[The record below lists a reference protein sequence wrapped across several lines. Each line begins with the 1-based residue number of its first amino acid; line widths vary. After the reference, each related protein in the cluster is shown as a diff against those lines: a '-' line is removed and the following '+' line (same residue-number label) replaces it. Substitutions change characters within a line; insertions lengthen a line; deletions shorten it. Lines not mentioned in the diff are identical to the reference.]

1 MAHRMGRGRHR
12 RPWPVLCSS
21 SSGFTLLEILFVTVL
36 LCILMAVAVPQMLT
50 GIDRS
55 RGRAATQYLASRMA
69 LARAQAAG
77 RSAIVAL
84 WFQRDGRGV
93 TFGIVQDGNRNGVRT
108 REIELRIDRLI
119 EAPVV
124 LSELFPGVEIGLAPE
139 TPGADPVQLGG
150 SKILSFSPA
159 GTSTSGTV
167 YVRGRDGT
175 QWAVRVLGATARARV
190 LRYVPLTR
198 EWVYAS

>member
-1 MAHRMGRGRHR
+1 M
-12 RPWPVLCSS
+12 VSLS
-21 SSGFTLLEILFVTVL
+21 
-36 LCILMAVAVPQMLT
+36 ILMAIAIPQMLT

-55 RGRAATQYLASRMA
+55 RGLAAARYLASRMA

-77 RSAIVAL
+77 SSATVAL
-84 WFQRDGRGV
+84 WFQEESRGV

-108 REIELRIDRLI
+108 RDIQSQIDRLI
-119 EAPVV
+119 EDPVV
-124 LSELFPGVEIGLAPE
+124 LSDLFPGVDIGLAPQ
-139 TPGADPVQLGG
+139 TPGLDAVQLGG
-150 SKILSFSPA
+150 SRLLSFSPT

-190 LRYVPLTR
+190 LRYLPATR
-198 EWVYAS
+198 EWVHAS

>member
-1 MAHRMGRGRHR
+1 
-12 RPWPVLCSS
+12 
-21 SSGFTLLEILFVTVL
+21 VL
-36 LCILMAVAVPQMLT
+36 LCILMAIAIPQMLT

-55 RGRAATQYLASRMA
+55 RGLAAARYLASRMA

-84 WFQRDGRGV
+84 WFQQESRGV
-93 TFGIVQDGNRNGVRT
+93 TFGVVQDGNRNGVRT
-108 REIELRIDRLI
+108 KDIQLQIDRLI

-124 LSELFPGVEIGLAPE
+124 LSDLFPGVDIGLAPQ
-139 TPGADPVQLGG
+139 TPGANAVQLGG
-150 SKILSFSPA
+150 SNLLSFSPA
-159 GTSTSGTV
+159 GTSSSGTV

>member
-1 MAHRMGRGRHR
+1 VGRGRHR
-12 RPWPVLCSS
+12 RPWPGLRSS
-21 SSGFTLLEILFVTVL
+21 WAGFTLLEILFVTVL
-36 LCILMAVAVPQMLT
+36 MCVLMAIAIPQMLT

-55 RGRAATQYLASRMA
+55 RGLAAARYLASRMA

-77 RSAIVAL
+77 RSTIVAL
-84 WFQRDGRGV
+84 WFQQESRGV

-108 REIELRIDRLI
+108 KDIQLQIDRLI
-119 EAPVV
+119 EAPLV
-124 LSELFPGVEIGLAPE
+124 LSDLFPGVDIGLAPQ
-139 TPGADPVQLGG
+139 TPGVDAVQLGE
-150 SKILSFSPA
+150 SNLLSFSPA
-159 GTSTSGTV
+159 GTSSSGTV

>member
-1 MAHRMGRGRHR
+1 VGRGRHR
-12 RPWPVLCSS
+12 RPWPWWRGSS
-21 SSGFTLLEILFVTVL
+21 AGFTLLEILFVTVL
-36 LCILMAVAVPQMLT
+36 LCILMAIAIPQMLT

-55 RGRAATQYLASRMA
+55 RGLAAARYLASRMA

-84 WFQRDGRGV
+84 WFQQESRGV

-108 REIELRIDRLI
+108 KDIQLQIDRLI

-124 LSELFPGVEIGLAPE
+124 LSDLFPGVDIGLAPQ
-139 TPGADPVQLGG
+139 TPGADAVQLGG
-150 SKILSFSPA
+150 SNLLSFSPA
-159 GTSTSGTV
+159 GTSSSGTV